1 MAKLQN
7 MPEAIKSLLM
17 AVDHQINAAAEAK
30 DAVEALRRLAADD
43 VGHNQERAANVLNS
57 NLRQLERRRV
67 KAEAAR

>member
-43 VGHNQERAANVLNS
+43 VGHNQERAAKILNS
-57 NLRQLERRRV
+57 NLRQWERRP
-67 KAEAAR
+67 ATAGGAP